1 VSTTREQHNR
11 VHPSLGAP
19 KVSVEDKIAVSE
31 ATHAISSPRARRLRA
46 RAKQLRRDAS
56 NRLAPLADAL
66 RRRAAEL
73 ELQAFVIDHSSLH
86 PALIPVRTSSR

>member
-1 VSTTREQHNR
+1 MRSTRERHNR

-19 KVSVEDKIAVSE
+19 VGVEEEIAVPE
-31 ATHAISSPRARRLRA
+31 ATQTMSSPRSRRLRA
-46 RAKQLRRDAS
+46 RARRLRRDA
-56 NRLAPLADAL
+56 NIRLAPLADAL

-73 ELQAFVIDHSSLH
+73 ELQAFVLDNVSLR